1 MSIHHQVGEPAV
13 PAEES
18 GTETDTPLSKAEL
31 REEVL
36 ALLREWLDEANT
48 LARERGMTPAAALG
62 LALGVLQHHKETD
75 A

>member
-1 MSIHHQVGEPAV
+1 VTEISNSQDSSISQTG
-13 PAEES
+13 
-18 GTETDTPLSKAEL
+18 LS
-31 REEVL
+31 RDEVL

>member
-1 MSIHHQVGEPAV
+1 
-13 PAEES
+13 
-18 GTETDTPLSKAEL
+18 
-31 REEVL
+31 VL

>member
-1 MSIHHQVGEPAV
+1 MENSNLPASSGRTGLSE
-13 PAEES
+13 AEVRA
-18 GTETDTPLSKAEL
+18 L
-31 REEVL
+31 VL

-62 LALGVLQHHKETD
+62 LALGVLQTEKEPD